1 MLTWNFIWFRILMWN
16 IVSNTHTSVWIK
28 PKIKWILT
36 QLLGKEKC
44 QQQNRLSLWGNVTY
58 VNDII
63 SYIPWYQIDKSTLF
77 DNCVK
82 KKGL

>member
-1 MLTWNFIWFRILMWN
+1 MSAAKTDYLY
-16 IVSNTHTSVWIK
+16 
-28 PKIKWILT
+28 
-36 QLLGKEKC
+36 
-44 QQQNRLSLWGNVTY
+44 VTY